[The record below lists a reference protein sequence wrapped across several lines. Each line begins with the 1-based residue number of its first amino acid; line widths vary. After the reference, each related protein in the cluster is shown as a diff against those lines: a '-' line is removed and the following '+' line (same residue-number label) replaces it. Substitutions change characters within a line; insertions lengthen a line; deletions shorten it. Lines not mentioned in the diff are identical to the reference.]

1 MNLDLLA
8 QAIGRIHTNAQAR
21 TGLAVN
27 QVLNWRNWLIGA
39 YIVEF
44 EQGGEDRAEY
54 GGKVMETLASRF
66 RRKGFTGL
74 SLSNLRN
81 FRQVALS
88 WPRLP
93 IHQTLSGVFGQDI
106 HQTLSGKSGCL
117 PENQLVSGL
126 PEDGNRQT
134 LSAESCGMENSH
146 TPSDP
151 SVLPELV
158 HFPSLQGK
166 TPDLPWR
173 DSAWTARLF
182 SSLSFSH
189 LLELTRVDS
198 PLKRGFY
205 ELECIKSGWSV
216 RELMRQRDSMLY
228 ERAGLSKDPE
238 AVMALAKEG
247 RLVDSPE
254 TILRDPYVLEFTGLE
269 KRTVYSESDL
279 EKALLNDLEAFLLEL
294 GRDFCFVERQMRIT
308 VAGRH
313 HYLDLLFFHREL
325 RCLVAIDL
333 KIGSFKHENAGQMN
347 FYLNYLKGN
356 TTKEGEN
363 PPVGILLCADKD
375 TEEVHYATAGLDNTV
390 FVSRY
395 LVALPSEE
403 QLKAFLRREQEIFSR
418 MQAIGG
424 NA

>member
-8 QAIGRIHTNAQAR
+8 QAIGRIHTNPQAR
-21 TGLAVN
+21 AGLAVN

-93 IHQTLSGVFGQDI
+93 IHQTLSGVLGQDI

-134 LSAESCGMENSH
+134 LSAESCGME
-146 TPSDP
+146 
-151 SVLPELV
+151 
-158 HFPSLQGK
+158 
-166 TPDLPWR
+166 
-173 DSAWTARLF
+173 
-182 SSLSFSH
+182 
-189 LLELTRVDS
+189 
-198 PLKRGFY
+198 
-205 ELECIKSGWSV
+205 
-216 RELMRQRDSMLY
+216 
-228 ERAGLSKDPE
+228 
-238 AVMALAKEG
+238 
-247 RLVDSPE
+247 
-254 TILRDPYVLEFTGLE
+254 
-269 KRTVYSESDL
+269 
-279 EKALLNDLEAFLLEL
+279 
-294 GRDFCFVERQMRIT
+294 
-308 VAGRH
+308 
-313 HYLDLLFFHREL
+313 
-325 RCLVAIDL
+325 
-333 KIGSFKHENAGQMN
+333 
-347 FYLNYLKGN
+347 
-356 TTKEGEN
+356 
-363 PPVGILLCADKD
+363 LCADKD

>member
-1 MNLDLLA
+1 MNLHHLA
-8 QAIGRIHTNAQAR
+8 QAIGQIHTTAQAR
-21 TGLAVN
+21 AGLAIN

-44 EQGGEDRAEY
+44 EQNGEDRATY
-54 GGKVMETLASRF
+54 GGKVLETLASAFKRD
-66 RRKGFTGL
+66 GFTGL
-74 SLSNLRN
+74 SISNLRN

-88 WPRLP
+88 WPLLP
-93 IHQTLSGVFGQDI
+93 IHQTVSGVLGQEI
-106 HQTLSGKSGCL
+106 HQTPSGELGSLPESQPMPGLSGG
-117 PENQLVSGL
+117 GI
-126 PEDGNRQT
+126 RQT
-134 LSAESCGMENSH
+134 SSAESI
-146 TPSDP
+146 
-151 SVLPELV
+151 LPELV
-158 HFPSLQGK
+158 HFPSLQEK

-173 DSAWTARLF
+173 DGAWTARLF

-189 LLELTRVDS
+189 LLELARVDK
-198 PLKRGFY
+198 PIKRGFY

-216 RELMRQRDSMLY
+216 RELKRQRDSMLF
-228 ERAGLSKDPE
+228 ERVGLSRDQE
-238 AVMALAKEG
+238 AVMALAEEG

-279 EKALLNDLEAFLLEL
+279 ETALLNDLEAFLLEL
-294 GRDFCFVERQMRIT
+294 GRDFCFLERQMRIS

-313 HYLDLLFFHREL
+313 HFLDLLFFHREL
-325 RCLVAIDL
+325 RCLVAVDL
-333 KIGSFKHENAGQMN
+333 KIGPFKHENAGQMN

-356 TTKEGEN
+356 IVKEGEN

-375 TEEVHYATAGLDNTV
+375 SEEVHYATAGLDNAV

-403 QLKAFLRREQEIFSR
+403 QLKAFLRREQEVLSR
-418 MQAIGG
+418 LETKGG
-424 NA
+424 GT

>member
-1 MNLDLLA
+1 MNLDRLTH
-8 QAIGRIHTNAQAR
+8 AIGWIHTTAQSRA
-21 TGLAVN
+21 GQAVN
-27 QVLNWRNWLIGA
+27 QLLNWRNWLIGA

-54 GGKVMETLASRF
+54 GGKILETLANRL
-66 RRKGFTGL
+66 RRGGFTGL
-74 SLSNLRN
+74 SVSNLRN
-81 FRQVALS
+81 FRQIALT
-88 WPRLP
+88 WPMLP
-93 IHQTLSGVFGQDI
+93 IHQTVSGVLGQDI
-106 HQTLSGKSGCL
+106 HQTLSGESSAL
-117 PENQLVSGL
+117 PQ
-126 PEDGNRQT
+126 
-134 LSAESCGMENSH
+134 
-146 TPSDP
+146 
-151 SVLPELV
+151 LV
-158 HFPSLQGK
+158 HFPSLQDK

-173 DSAWTARLF
+173 DGAWTGRLF
-182 SSLSFSH
+182 SSISFSH
-189 LLELTRVDS
+189 LLELARVDD

-216 RELMRQRDSMLY
+216 RELKRQRDSMLY
-228 ERAGLSKDPE
+228 ERVGLSRNQE
-238 AVMALAKEG
+238 AVMALAQEG

-269 KRTVYSESDL
+269 KRTLYSESDL
-279 EKALLNDLEAFLLEL
+279 EKALLDHLEALLLEL

-308 VAGRH
+308 VANRH
-313 HYLDLLFFHREL
+313 HFLDLLFFHRAL

-347 FYLNYLKGN
+347 FYLNYLKEN

-375 TEEVHYATAGLDNTV
+375 SEEVHYATTGLDNAV

-403 QLKAFLRREQEIFSR
+403 QLKAFLRREQELLSR
-418 MQAIGG
+418 LQTKGG
-424 NA
+424 EV

>member
-1 MNLDLLA
+1 MNLEFLTHVIDS
-8 QAIGRIHTNAQAR
+8 IHTTAQTRA
-21 TGLAVN
+21 GLAIN

-44 EQGGEDRAEY
+44 EQGGEDRAQY
-54 GGKVMETLASRF
+54 GEKILETLANRL
-66 RRKGFTGL
+66 KNAGHNGL
-74 SLSNLRN
+74 SLRNLKN
-81 FRQVALS
+81 FRQVALAYCNLEI
-88 WPRLP
+88 RQTLP
-93 IHQTLSGVFGQDI
+93 AVLGQEIHQT
-106 HQTLSGKSGCL
+106 
-117 PENQLVSGL
+117 P
-126 PEDGNRQT
+126 
-134 LSAESCGMENSH
+134 SAEFEGRKKSQ
-146 TPSDP
+146 TPPDQFI
-151 SVLPELV
+151 LPELV

-173 DSAWTARLF
+173 DGAWTTQLF

-189 LLELTRVDS
+189 LLELARVDD

-216 RELMRQRDSMLY
+216 RELKRQRDSMLY
-228 ERAGLSKDPE
+228 ERVGLSRNQE
-238 AVMALAKEG
+238 AVMALAQEG

-269 KRTVYSESDL
+269 KRTLYSESDL
-279 EKALLNDLEAFLLEL
+279 EKALLDHLEAFLLEL

-308 VAGRH
+308 VSNRH
-313 HYLDLLFFHREL
+313 HFLDLLFFHREL

-347 FYLNYLKGN
+347 FYLNYLKEN

-375 TEEVHYATAGLDNTV
+375 SEEVHYATTGLDNAV

-395 LVALPSEE
+395 LVALPSEG
-403 QLKAFLRREQEIFSR
+403 QLKAFLRREQELLSR
-418 MQAIGG
+418 LQTKGG
-424 NA
+424 KV